1 MVPVLDVVLGLVVF
15 ACLVVVY
22 ILVVAAVALDVYALV
37 VVVRILV
44 VFAMVVATCAR
55 TAIAVACAVVIDV
68 CELSSLLWSSV
79 WWLLVQRSSLCSRP
93 RSCVCSGRWCN
104 CRRQCTRRHCKC
116 MYKVVAIVV
125 ILFRWVCRAV
135 AAREEPSA
143 PPSLCQHLS
152 AVNTLQLGHSIETDG
167 IFCGSPKNIEIK
179 DSYSKRIPHPTF
191 LQIS

>member
-1 MVPVLDVVLGLVVF
+1 MGCRVVCADVGCWSPVFCLACCAATPKSNFSARNLTIVVLVVPVLDVVLSLVVF

-104 CRRQCTRRHCKC
+104 CRRQCTRRQCKC
-116 MYKVVAIVV
+116 MYKVFAIAVLFFVGCVAPWLLEKSPVHR
-125 ILFRWVCRAV
+125 LHFA
-135 AAREEPSA
+135 
-143 PPSLCQHLS
+143 
-152 AVNTLQLGHSIETDG
+152 NTYLQ
-167 IFCGSPKNIEIK
+167 
-179 DSYSKRIPHPTF
+179 
-191 LQIS
+191 